1 MKIRDRITSIMR
13 VLVLSF
19 IDFYDVNRI
28 KKMFK
33 HEDLDSIPQGDGISV
48 TVERE
53 DDVEDEDVDREG
65 GITGNS

>member
-19 IDFYDVNRI
+19 IDFYDVDRI
-28 KKMFK
+28 KKMFT
-33 HEDLDSIPQGDGISV
+33 HADLDIIPEDDGVSV

-53 DDVEDEDVDREG
+53 EDVADDEEG
-65 GITGNS
+65 FKQS